1 MCKIDYLCFAI
12 KSRLTSDEHSSNF
25 GRDDKVGHLGI
36 PGWWA
41 AEMPAGN
48 SSSISWGRVARKS
61 CDDFDNIELGE
72 AAMRLN
78 RTTASPFALCSA

>member
-48 SSSISWGRVARKS
+48 SSSIS
-61 CDDFDNIELGE
+61 
-72 AAMRLN
+72 
-78 RTTASPFALCSA
+78 